1 MNSEIRYR
9 FQSAQIANRFLNE
22 LKDWPIA
29 KVKTRLL
36 NGGFDVKVSY
46 QFDGTGFD
54 GAELDGTGLR
64 DFAFVS
70 HNVSAQIK

>member
-29 KVKTRLL
+29 KVKTMLL

-54 GAELDGTGLR
+54 YTCSELDDLASQHQG
-64 DFAFVS
+64 VEV
-70 HNVSAQIK
+70 N

>member
-54 GAELDGTGLR
+54 YTCSELDDLASQHQG
-64 DFAFVS
+64 VEV
-70 HNVSAQIK
+70 N